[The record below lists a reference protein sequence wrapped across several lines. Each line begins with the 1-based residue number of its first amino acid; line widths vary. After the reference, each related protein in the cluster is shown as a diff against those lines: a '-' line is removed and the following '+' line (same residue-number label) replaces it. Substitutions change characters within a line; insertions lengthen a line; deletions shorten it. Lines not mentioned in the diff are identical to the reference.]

1 MGTIGTSLGSVAVV
15 LSVYGW
21 LTGFT
26 LMMPRVLYSMA
37 THRELPAVVGLVHP
51 RYRTP
56 HIAIV
61 TNALVALAM
70 ALYSSFAQ
78 AATFAAIARL
88 VVFAVTC
95 AALVMLRRTQGPS
108 PGFQLPGGTMFA
120 VAGTAFSMWLLAT
133 RSASQ
138 LLIVFGIIAAG
149 IVLRSISRRD

>member
-1 MGTIGTSLGSVAVV
+1 MGASGATLGSIAVV

-37 THRELPAVVGLVHP
+37 MHRELPAVVGRVHP
-51 RYRTP
+51 RFRTP

-61 TNALVALAM
+61 VNAVVALAM

-95 AALVMLRRTQGPS
+95 AALVMLRRTRGPS
-108 PGFQLPGGTMFA
+108 PGFRLPGGTIFA
-120 VAGTAFSMWLLAT
+120 GAGTAFSMWLLAT
-133 RSASQ
+133 RSSSQ
-138 LLIVFGIIAAG
+138 LWILLGIVAAG
-149 IVLRSISRRD
+149 IVLRGVSRKE